1 MTATDS
7 HSLPSVKNQKQM
19 RKTGFQVSFAESLDL
34 FNLLLIGM
42 TSELVDSSASPL
54 PSYTARLHL
63 HHPCLGT
70 NRKPIFT
77 QGSVCLHLREVG
89 VRAPSNLLL
98 LQPKPLCCVLG
109 FLMSYRQFLLNFI
122 VPLLVLRFTP
132 TGLSNSCTSLP
143 LPE

>member
-89 VRAPSNLLL
+89 VRAPF
-98 LQPKPLCCVLG
+98 QPAVAPAQALVLCIG
-109 FLMSYRQFLLNFI
+109 FLDEL
-122 VPLLVLRFTP
+122 
-132 TGLSNSCTSLP
+132 
-143 LPE
+143 